1 MKSIGIYHSVISK
14 IGGVETFLYNFC
26 YVMRKHYDITII
38 YCTGREL
45 QLQRLRKIVKLELY
59 DSKDRFDFDI
69 VIRNSVWGE
78 IPDKIYSKENRYIEM
93 RHANYKYL
101 LDSGRLYEEYK
112 KWDRTNEVVGCGTF
126 VSQMSDTVLHDHP
139 YTIRNIL
146 LPKQKTNKVLR
157 LITCSRL
164 DRDKGMDRMLE
175 FIKMMRKEGIKFEW
189 NIYTST
195 EGITIDDEDVHIHR
209 HRLDIWDYLAS
220 SDYTVLLS
228 VTEGL
233 PYTVQESIQYKVP
246 CIVSDIP
253 GCTELI
259 TNGINGYV
267 VPMDITKFDITKIKK
282 IPKLKEYKSNSE
294 EKWKEY
300 LGGKEND

>member
-38 YCTGREL
+38 YCYGREL
-45 QLQRLRKIVKLELY
+45 QLKRLRQIVKLKKY
-59 DSKDRFDFDI
+59 DEEERFEFDI

-101 LDSGRLYEEYK
+101 LDSNRLYEEYK
-112 KWDRTNEVVGCGTF
+112 PWKRTNEVVGCGEF
-126 VSQMSDTVLHDHP
+126 VSKMSNEVLHDNP
-139 YTIRNIL
+139 KTIRNIL

-157 LITCSRL
+157 FITCSRL
-164 DRDKGMDRMLE
+164 DRDKGLNRMEE
-175 FIKMMRKEGIKFEW
+175 FIKMLRKANIKFEW
-189 NIYTST
+189 NIYTPT
-195 EGITIDDEDVHIHR
+195 EGINFNDEDVHIHR
-209 HRLDIWDYLAS
+209 HRLDIWDYLVS
-220 SDYTVLLS
+220 SDYSILLS

-233 PYTVQESIQYKVP
+233 PYTIQESIQYKVP
-246 CIVSDIP
+246 SIVSDIE

-259 TNGINGYV
+259 KDGINGYI
-267 VPMDITKFDITKIKK
+267 VPMNIKEFDIEKIKK
-282 IPKLKEYKSNSE
+282 IPKLKEYENNA
-294 EKWKEY
+294 EKEWKEY
-300 LGGKEND
+300 LK